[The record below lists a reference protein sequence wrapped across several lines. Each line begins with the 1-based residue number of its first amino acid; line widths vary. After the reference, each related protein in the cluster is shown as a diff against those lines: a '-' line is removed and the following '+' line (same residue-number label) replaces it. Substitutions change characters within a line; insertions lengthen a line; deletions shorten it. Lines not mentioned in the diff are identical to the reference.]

1 MLLGDLAILEDMSQM
16 NEALSFFLFVVFIT
30 SMQFIL
36 MNMFIAFISY
46 SYTEGV
52 NVKDGV
58 RETLEEEIRKRH
70 WTVVLRSK
78 YNRVV

>member
-52 NVKDGV
+52 SVKDGV
-58 RETLEEEIRKRH
+58 QETLEEEIRKRH

-78 YNRVV
+78 YNRAV